1 LFKTII
7 PFYIICLGL
16 YISFSRRPDFQ
27 DGEFATGI
35 IHYIKDSTGKSVPKA
50 IFSTNKIN
58 DTVNAG
64 YPLRTLNEGQQ
75 VNIIYETSD
84 PSKGAVYSWWGYWI
98 QPGEILASV
107 LIPLVFLFVAKAI
120 TSSPTPEA
128 VIEEIEM
135 SNPPTRENY

>member
-1 LFKTII
+1 
-7 PFYIICLGL
+7 
-16 YISFSRRPDFQ
+16 
-27 DGEFATGI
+27 
-35 IHYIKDSTGKSVPKA
+35 VPKA